1 MLNVFGVDD
10 STIKKYLYDHYLTK
24 NSRKIE
30 WLDFANERILM
41 IKGMLCDIEQE
52 VSYSITYNLLAID
65 YR

>member
-30 WLDFANERILM
+30 WLDFANERI
-41 IKGMLCDIEQE
+41 QE
-52 VSYSITYNLLAID
+52 VLNKKYPIVLRIIYW
-65 YR
+65 R